1 MGVGIEEAKEIL
13 NVNKYNGPKSFY
25 EYRQKLVRQKQQTKA
40 KLKKKDSEKD
50 LSIYGNNQ
58 ARSKSKVTP
67 GHRPAF
73 KKANSSS
80 VVSSNNARRPPIKKK
95 LSEVTP
101 KHAPKTAIRKQD
113 TKEEF
118 KRPFEKL
125 TTNDHESEIIRE
137 RDRRRQLDQKLL
149 EIEMKSK
156 LRQEMFEREK
166 LLLQEKR
173 KDLVFNRFNNSAPED
188 QFENH
193 NERARR
199 KKWNKNGYSNDISI
213 VNHEV

>member
-1 MGVGIEEAKEIL
+1 M
-13 NVNKYNGPKSFY
+13 NKYNGPKSFY
-25 EYRQKLVRQKQQTKA
+25 EYRQKLVRQKQQTKS
-40 KLKKKDSEKD
+40 KIKKKNSEKD

-58 ARSKSKVTP
+58 ARSKSKHIV

-73 KKANSSS
+73 KKANSSN
-80 VVSSNNARRPPIKKK
+80 VVSSSNARRPPLKKK

-101 KHAPKTAIRKQD
+101 KHAPKTAVRKQN

-125 TTNDHESEIIRE
+125 STNDHESEIIKE
-137 RDRRRQLDQKLL
+137 RDRRRQLDQKLM

-173 KDLVFNRFNNSAPED
+173 NEIVFNRFNNSAPED

-199 KKWNKNGYSNDISI
+199 KKWNKNGYANDIS
-213 VNHEV
+213 VANHEV